1 MKKPK
6 VFAKLDQRYNV
17 PGYRDAKDFGV
28 LHGAAV
34 GLKIRDRRTVLEEFE
49 AAETAAFIAAH
60 PEYYPSAF
68 NLGLIRAWLAI
79 YDVPFSEWNLTIC
92 VNDLKEDGLLEPP
105 PPTAAP
111 ELDASRGV
119 LQVRSDALLEYQTPS
134 DEQKIL
140 EKLRD
145 DSALNDSQR
154 KSRLRRL
161 ALLAGAQR
169 RANAA
174 PRRPDDRDP
183 SIGI

>member
-1 MKKPK
+1 VKKTKLFPR
-6 VFAKLDQRYNV
+6 LDQRYNV

-34 GLKIRDRRTVLEEFE
+34 GLKIRDRQTILEEFE
-49 AAETAAFIAAH
+49 AAETASFIAAH

-92 VNDLKEDGLLEPP
+92 VNDLRGDDLLESA
-105 PPTAAP
+105 PTDAP
-111 ELDASRGV
+111 AIDTSRGIV
-119 LQVRSDALLEYQTPS
+119 EVRSDALAEYRPS
-134 DEQKIL
+134 
-140 EKLRD
+140 EKEAESLAKLA
-145 DSALNDSQR
+145 DSSDLNDGQR

-161 ALLAGAQR
+161 ALLAGDQR

-183 SIGI
+183 SISI